1 MSKLVLVPAEAD
13 ARMCD
18 MGEGWNIRCGCP
30 NCDHTAQE
38 KVGAGYSAM
47 LSARPPV
54 SHEEVEGLARVI
66 GPNCYD
72 GPDENGAFS
81 RCVRPLCSCR
91 TLARAV
97 LSHFGAKVE

>member
-1 MSKLVLVPAEAD
+1 MSKLVLVPAEALVGLND
-13 ARMCD
+13 CLQWEPA
-18 MGEGWNIRCGCP
+18 CP
-30 NCDHTAQE
+30 HAVTIA
-38 KVGAGYSAM
+38 
-47 LSARPPV
+47 LRPPITA
-54 SHEEVEGLARVI
+54 EEVEGLARVI